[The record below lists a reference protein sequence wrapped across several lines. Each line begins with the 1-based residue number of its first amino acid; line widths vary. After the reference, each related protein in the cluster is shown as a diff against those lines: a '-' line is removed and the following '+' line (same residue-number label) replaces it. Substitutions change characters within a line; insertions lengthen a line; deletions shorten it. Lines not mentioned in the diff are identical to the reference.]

1 MYPESAEHIL
11 LNRPVWTDG
20 TPFIV
25 VADTIIMERNK
36 VTESNKREKLGKWG
50 KGNAGLHI

>member
-1 MYPESAEHIL
+1 MYPESAQHIP

-25 VADTIIMERNK
+25 AADTIIMERNK

-50 KGNAGLHI
+50 KGDAGLHI